1 MAMTLFG
8 ETLHLA
14 CPRHKAREGLEVDAG
29 HGEVRSPMAGKVL
42 EVRLRKGEKIEEGQV
57 AFVIESMKMQLEVRS
72 PATGTVSAVHVRPG
86 EILSGPDLLATLE

>member
-1 MAMTLFG
+1 MTLFG

-42 EVRLRKGEKIEEGQV
+42 EVRLRKGDPIEEGQV

-72 PATGTVSAVHVRPG
+72 PASGTVSAVHVLPG
-86 EILSGPDLLATLE
+86 DILSGPDLLATLE